1 MPEWLE
7 KLAKYQMRFV
17 MITTLMSIGVLIFSW
32 TRLPP
37 EVPMLY
43 NNPWGQ
49 EQLVSRIWLWALPII
64 SLFINLATF
73 VISKKVSKLATTR
86 NRSKRR
92 ARAVWRSL
100 LEGDY
105 KNVAQSSHLLI
116 VIHRSLVNV
125 TPKEIYVEAEGLL
138 RQLSRRLR
146 P

>member
-1 MPEWLE
+1 MFPRRQRLTNP
-7 KLAKYQMRFV
+7 KLFALMTRSGSWQKGR
-17 MITTLMSIGVLIFSW
+17 LMSARFLL
-32 TRLPP
+32 TRG
-37 EVPMLY
+37 
-43 NNPWGQ
+43 NSGQ
-49 EQLVSRIWLWALPII
+49 I
-64 SLFINLATF
+64 SF

-116 VIHRSLVNV
+116 VIHRSLVDV